1 MKLVRVTEP
10 LSIFFRDATAG
21 VDPALI
27 EHASA
32 RGTEV
37 HAAIAAYELGFFPPT
52 LPEEI
57 QGYFDSFRTWFDK
70 YVDHVFFV
78 EEELVDEELGIVGHP
93 DVGLRMRHGRNLI
106 IDYKTPASD
115 SKTWGPQVAAYRHL
129 AEKNRPEK
137 YVGCMALQ
145 PKKDGGTARAYT
157 YQRSGEMFQI
167 YLSALNCYRYF
178 SA

>member
-1 MKLVRVTEP
+1 MK
-10 LSIFFRDATAG
+10 I
-21 VDPALI
+21 ALI
-27 EHASA
+27 TIHWANSYGGTLQALASQK
-32 RGTEV
+32 
-37 HAAIAAYELGFFPPT
+37 IL
-52 LPEEI
+52 
-57 QGYFDSFRTWFDK
+57 SK
-70 YVDHVFFV
+70 Y
-78 EEELVDEELGIVGHP
+78 G
-93 DVGLRMRHGRNLI
+93 DVTI